1 MTKFFVY
8 VSSTLGPSPQIWHED
23 LSDGAGKSQ
32 KPLLKFKLKEGEEN
46 LGWEE
51 LKVRYPYVETL
62 GSR

>member
-8 VSSTLGPSPQIWHED
+8 VTSTLGPSPQIWHED

-32 KPLLKFKLKEGEEN
+32 QPLLKFKLKEGEEN

-51 LKVRYPYVETL
+51 LKVKYPYAPST
-62 GSR
+62 